1 MKLMTKITTFKE
13 VEYMLGISFLG
24 SKRNVFPQK
33 QDIRMLSKLW
43 LKHKY
48 KESTK
53 KEDELMSQTKKD
65 N

>member
-1 MKLMTKITTFKE
+1 
-13 VEYMLGISFLG
+13 MLGISFLK
-24 SKRNVFPQK
+24 SKKNVFPQK
-33 QDIRMLSKLW
+33 KDIRMLSKLW

>member
-1 MKLMTKITTFKE
+1 MKLMTKIKPFKE
-13 VEYMLGISFLG
+13 VEYMLGISFLR
-24 SKRNVFPQK
+24 SKKNVFPQK
-33 QDIRMLSKLW
+33 KDIRMLSKLW